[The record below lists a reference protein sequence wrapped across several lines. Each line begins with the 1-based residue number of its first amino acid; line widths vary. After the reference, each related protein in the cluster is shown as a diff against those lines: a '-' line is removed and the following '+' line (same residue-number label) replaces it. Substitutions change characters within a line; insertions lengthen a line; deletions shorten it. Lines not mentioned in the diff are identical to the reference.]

1 MTVLLLTVCVPKI
14 LIWRKVKVKCLSY
27 NHTQEWRCSYW
38 SWLFNI
44 WREPLR
50 FHWWRH
56 HLFLFVFL
64 FTFVLLLCIRRCSAP
79 RMALQ
84 FLDEFQCWPSLATRE
99 NLYWG
104 LYSERLT
111 FIFILP
117 ISLSLSLS
125 FSLSLSLSLEW
136 WRAVPNCPLLPTN
149 IRPFYPQPSTG
160 QSKKHLSHDL
170 GVLVTWLQCVGH
182 MTSLSLSLQNQV
194 IKRYGD
200 EAESSAG
207 YYADYQRNYIT
218 SPLSSDQF
226 RTNINLLKEAT
237 CESDTS
243 LFEQVNS

>member
-1 MTVLLLTVCVPKI
+1 MDLGYLTFDGNHSGFIGDGIICFCLWFCLRLFCCCCVSGGAVP
-14 LIWRKVKVKCLSY
+14 
-27 NHTQEWRCSYW
+27 QEWRYNFSMNFSVDHHWPLERNFTEDYTVRGLLSISFCLYLS
-38 SWLFNI
+38 LF
-44 WREPLR
+44 
-50 FHWWRH
+50 
-56 HLFLFVFL
+56 
-64 FTFVLLLCIRRCSAP
+64 
-79 RMALQ
+79 
-84 FLDEFQCWPSLATRE
+84 
-99 NLYWG
+99 
-104 LYSERLT
+104 
-111 FIFILP
+111 
-117 ISLSLSLS
+117 LSLSHS
-125 FSLSLSLSLEW
+125 PSLSLEW

-149 IRPFYPQPSTG
+149 IRLFYPQPSTG